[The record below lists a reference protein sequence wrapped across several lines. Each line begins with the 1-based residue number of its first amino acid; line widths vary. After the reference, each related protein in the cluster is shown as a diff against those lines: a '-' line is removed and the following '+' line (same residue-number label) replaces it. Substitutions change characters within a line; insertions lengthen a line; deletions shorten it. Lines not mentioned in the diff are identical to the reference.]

1 MPNFPFQNKHLT
13 KKEDT
18 IVGLEVHK
26 VAMLGETGEV
36 AGAWSQG
43 GKMAWR
49 HVDMDIWFE

>member
-26 VAMLGETGEV
+26 VAMLGETR
-36 AGAWSQG
+36 G
-43 GKMAWR
+43 GGGGMEPRWQHGMATCG
-49 HVDMDIWFE
+49 HGHMV